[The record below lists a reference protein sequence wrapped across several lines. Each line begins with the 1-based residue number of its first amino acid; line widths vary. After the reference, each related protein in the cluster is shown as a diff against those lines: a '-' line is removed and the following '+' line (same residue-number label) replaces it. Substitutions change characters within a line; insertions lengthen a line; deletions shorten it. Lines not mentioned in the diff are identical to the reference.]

1 MAKHI
6 TDTAYIEILEEFRFT
21 DRKVL
26 EEKETEWIHRFSGE
40 NLINERKLMRE
51 ETVKEEVKPVFKKMK
66 AVKPFFD
73 KSKNAW
79 VVEAKGVKKRFKKQ
93 EDAVAFAETV

>member
-1 MAKHI
+1 
-6 TDTAYIEILEEFRFT
+6 
-21 DRKVL
+21 
-26 EEKETEWIHRFSGE
+26 
-40 NLINERKLMRE
+40 MRE
-51 ETVKEEVKPVFKKMK
+51 ETVKEEIKPVFKKMK